1 MLTILMILEEK
12 LQACTEMSC
21 QELLRKPK
29 QKDKQQLQRQSLT
42 RDFNSMKYF
51 LALSKNHCMGGITET
66 SGAIDQT
73 TKESRDTRFLI
84 VRNKFMYSFAFVGRC
99 CRV

>member
-51 LALSKNHCMGGITET
+51 LALSKIVIISGYHCMGGITET

-84 VRNKFMYSFAFVGRC
+84 VRNKFMYSFAL
-99 CRV
+99 